1 MSLKKNF
8 IYNLLLVFSQL
19 AFPIIILP
27 YISRILGPTNIGK
40 FNLVDN
46 FAQYF
51 IMFSALGISIYGI
64 REISNAKNMSKIE
77 LDKKFSELFSIHS
90 ILTIF
95 LFFVYLILVFN
106 YPVITKNKYYYL
118 LGSVQFLLGVFS
130 LEWFFQG
137 IENFKFIAL
146 RTFFIKLV
154 SIILILFFV
163 KKEQDSFLYY
173 IISTITFIIS
183 SVANIL
189 FLLKNITFRLP
200 KISDLIKHIKP
211 LLTFFTTKFV
221 ISVYVTLTTILL
233 GFIASEK
240 DVGLFSTAY
249 KVYNLT
255 LSIVTTITTV
265 VIARASVLAEQEKKQ
280 EFNYLINTVLSIVLS
295 IGLPASLLIYLLS
308 QEIIMILGGSQFLG
322 AITSLKIMAV
332 LVVIISLSNV
342 FALNILTPLKR
353 ERMFLISTF
362 VGMVVSLIL
371 NFLLIPKLGYIGA
384 SIGLLVSETTVCM
397 FLLFFSIK
405 FFKFTIKLKTIIRY
419 LYICIPFIWLISLTR
434 YLLTTPLI
442 TFFAG
447 FSISVIWY
455 AVSLVF
461 IIKDDIWVYYFNQ
474 YRIKILQRW
483 KRF

>member
-27 YISRILGPTNIGK
+27 YISRILGPINIGK

-173 IISTITFIIS
+173 IISTIT
-183 SVANIL
+183 L
-189 FLLKNITFRLP
+189 
-200 KISDLIKHIKP
+200 
-211 LLTFFTTKFV
+211 
-221 ISVYVTLTTILL
+221 
-233 GFIASEK
+233 
-240 DVGLFSTAY
+240 
-249 KVYNLT
+249 
-255 LSIVTTITTV
+255 
-265 VIARASVLAEQEKKQ
+265 
-280 EFNYLINTVLSIVLS
+280 
-295 IGLPASLLIYLLS
+295 
-308 QEIIMILGGSQFLG
+308 
-322 AITSLKIMAV
+322 
-332 LVVIISLSNV
+332 
-342 FALNILTPLKR
+342 
-353 ERMFLISTF
+353 
-362 VGMVVSLIL
+362 
-371 NFLLIPKLGYIGA
+371 
-384 SIGLLVSETTVCM
+384 
-397 FLLFFSIK
+397 
-405 FFKFTIKLKTIIRY
+405 
-419 LYICIPFIWLISLTR
+419 
-434 YLLTTPLI
+434 
-442 TFFAG
+442 
-447 FSISVIWY
+447 
-455 AVSLVF
+455 
-461 IIKDDIWVYYFNQ
+461 
-474 YRIKILQRW
+474 
-483 KRF
+483 